1 MNEPPTKT
9 ILERLNNSVL
19 VRFLLLCASGWAL
32 VQVLDYFQTVIVIF
46 TTAALVAFLLS
57 YPVRSLHRFLPHGV
71 AATLVFFVGMSI
83 IGGLTVTV
91 GLTVLSQ
98 GQQLITSLTNFF
110 NSMVPIVE
118 RLELFLRQRNV
129 QVDLRA
135 IEEGVR
141 GELLNGLGLG
151 IGYSLATIQIF
162 LSNLLN
168 FILIAVITFFM
179 LLDGERLWVFL
190 LKIVPKHL
198 RGRFTTITKRNFLG
212 FFQGQIIL
220 TLFLT
225 TTTFIVFLVLQV
237 PFPLLLAVIAGL
249 FDIIPGIG
257 ATLGVGI
264 IFIILLS
271 QQVWLALKVLGAC
284 IILQQIQDNLIAP
297 RVLQNSLNLNPVV
310 IFFAL
315 LVGARLAGLLGIF
328 IAIPVA
334 GVLVSLLEIDEMK
347 GEV

>member
-19 VRFLLLCASGWAL
+19 VRFLLLCASGWAF

-46 TTAALVAFLLS
+46 TTAALVAFLLG
-57 YPVRSLHRFLPHGV
+57 YPVRSLHRFLPHAV
-71 AATLVFFVGMSI
+71 AATLVFFVGMAI
-83 IGGLTVTV
+83 IAGLTVTV

-98 GQQLITSLTNFF
+98 GQELIASLTGFL
-110 NSMVPIVE
+110 NSMVPILE
-118 RLELFLRQRNV
+118 RLEEFLRSRNV
-129 QVDLRA
+129 QVDLRT
-135 IEEGVR
+135 IEESFR
-141 GELLNGLGLG
+141 DQLLAGLGIG
-151 IGYSLATIQIF
+151 IGYSLTTIQVF
-162 LSNLLN
+162 FSNLLN
-168 FILIAVITFFM
+168 LILIAVIAFFM
-179 LLDGERLWVFL
+179 LLDGERLWIFI
-190 LKIVPKHL
+190 LKIVPTHL
-198 RGRFTTITKRNFLG
+198 RSRFTVITKRNFLG

-271 QQVWLALKVLGAC
+271 QEVWLALKVLGAC
-284 IILQQIQDNLIAP
+284 IILQQIQDNLVAP

-315 LVGARLAGLLGIF
+315 LVGARVAGLLGVF
-328 IAIPVA
+328 IAIPIA
-334 GVLVSLLEIDEMK
+334 GVLVNLLEIDEMK
-347 GEV
+347 GEA